1 MRNYF
6 KRSFAWQVF
15 FLLAALFLTGLPTQ
29 AAMACSRVL
38 SADNGQ
44 AVLVG
49 RNMDWPEKTDVAFW
63 FLPKGLD
70 RTGLNETASF
80 DWQSQYS
87 SIVLA
92 SSVKGKAFVSDGVNE
107 AGLEANLLWL
117 DESNYGTRDPK
128 RKGIS
133 IALWAQYVLDN
144 YATVAEAVADIR
156 AEKYQIVDVNVPMY
170 IATIGTQMTR
180 ASLHLALAD
189 KTGDSAVI
197 EYIDGKPVI
206 YHNRAYNIMTNSPTF
221 DKQQANLKQYKGFGG
236 TLPLPGTSTPTDR
249 FVRAAYYLKNLPQPH
264 SAREALAHI
273 LSVTRNA
280 SQPFITSVDPKNPYT
295 AATVWRTV
303 GDLTH
308 GIYYFESTTSPYLVW
323 AAFNDFSSD
332 RSHETWKLDL
342 SRDPDYNGDVSALFV
357 RADATE
363 LNVPDFTR

>member
-363 LNVPDFTR
+363 LTVPDFTR